1 MVTIIDVAKYAG
13 VSKTTVSAVLN
24 NGPHIK
30 EETRKRVEEAID
42 ALGYVC
48 NNNARGLRKR
58 ETKCLGV
65 INITERRAH
74 QPDELGNVADFFG
87 PDVTNGIQ
95 DGLDGTDYGLI
106 TERYYLEDAEEKLP
120 QIVKNARVDGVFLL
134 GNLFTYEIVQKI
146 LQQGIPAI
154 GVNCQFDFIDCV
166 VNDVAQGAYLQM
178 KELVDSGC
186 RKIALINCSRVYSS
200 SQDRIDGWDRLME
213 EHESEELE
221 TWHAYCHKNTRSG
234 GYQAIKELWESGAR
248 PDGIVTATEK
258 IAFGV
263 MRFLAEQGIR
273 VPEEISVVSY
283 SASVLGLYSFPPLTS
298 VNVHRERMGMVAA
311 KMMLN
316 RIENPEAPIEL
327 RVIEPDL
334 IVRDSVRKK

>member
-24 NGPHIK
+24 NGPHVK
-30 EETRKRVEEAID
+30 EETRKRVEEAIE

-65 INITERRAH
+65 INITERRLR
-74 QPDELGNVADFFG
+74 QQDELGNVTDLFG

-106 TERYYLEDAEEKLP
+106 TERYYLEDAQEKLP

-134 GNLFTYEIVQKI
+134 GNLFTYDIVQKI

-166 VNDVAQGAYLQM
+166 VNDVEQGAYLQV
-178 KELVDSGC
+178 KELLDSGC
-186 RKIALINCSRVYSS
+186 GRIALINCSRVYSS
-200 SQDRIDGWDRLME
+200 SQERIDGWRRAIAE
-213 EHESEELE
+213 TSEGAE
-221 TWHAYCHKNTRSG
+221 TWHVYCDKNTRNG
-234 GYQAIKELWESGAR
+234 GYRAMKELWESGAR
-248 PDGIVTATEK
+248 PDGIVTGTEK

-263 MRFLAEQGIR
+263 MQFLMEQGIS
-273 VPEEISVVSY
+273 VPADISVVAY
-283 SASVLGLYSFPPLTS
+283 SASVLGLYSIPPLTS

-311 KMMLN
+311 EMMLN
-316 RIENPEAPIEL
+316 RLEHPEAPIGL
-327 RVIEPDL
+327 RIIDPDL
-334 IVRDSVRKK
+334 IIRESVRKK